1 MKMTFQLRT
10 VLAIVSAIALFAG
23 AQTVRA
29 QGMTSEQATEM
40 LNELKQIRQL
50 LERQPAA
57 PGQAA
62 PAPDDKVNISFAS
75 GGFSMGKADAPLVM
89 VEYGDFQC
97 PFCQQY
103 HNTAFAQIKANYVDT
118 GKLRY
123 IHRDFPLDFH
133 ENARRAAAA
142 ARCAG
147 EQGQAKFWDMRHV
160 LIVNASSLQQDKL
173 AGYAATAKLDVPK
186 FNACVAADKF
196 KASIDKD
203 VAEGTAAGVSGTP
216 SFVIGHIKNDRLEGV
231 RLVGAAPY
239 DQFDVK
245 IQEMLTKTN

>member
-1 MKMTFQLRT
+1 MMMSRYLGG
-10 VLAIVSAIALFAG
+10 VMAVVSAVALLAG
-23 AQTVRA
+23 APIARA
-29 QGMTSEQATEM
+29 QGMTSEQAAEM
-40 LNELKQIRQL
+40 LDELKQIRQL
-50 LERQPAA
+50 LERQPAG
-57 PGQAA
+57 PGQAAPA

-75 GGFSMGKADAPLVM
+75 GGFSMGRADAPLTI
-89 VEYGDFQC
+89 VEYADYQC

-147 EQGQAKFWDMRHV
+147 EQGKFWELRHV
-160 LIVNASSLQQDKL
+160 MIVNAEALQQDKL
-173 AGYAATAKLDVPK
+173 AGYASSVKLDVPK
-186 FNACVAADKF
+186 FQACITADKY
-196 KASIDKD
+196 KAGIDKD

-216 SFVIGHIKNDRLEGV
+216 SFVIGRIKKDRLEGV
-231 RLVGAAPY
+231 RMVGAAPY
-239 DQFDVK
+239 GQFDAK
-245 IQEMLTKTN
+245 IQEMLAQPN